1 MKERIY
7 VQYYKSETSFFS
19 ENNVISLFYFKL
31 LFDSFRELHI
41 AQNFAYDPK
50 KFFFKFGMG
59 V

>member
-1 MKERIY
+1 M
-7 VQYYKSETSFFS
+7 YYKSETSFFS